1 MAPAEPGNGMEG
13 TRAGQEAG
21 DATAPGSEPRRAPR
35 EVLRAWDAAEARLFP
50 LVMARPELYQR
61 ALAAIEQLLGRL
73 REDCPDL
80 GSLLAAQSRGGALVA
95 DDQSDWIAG
104 IDPDLIAAA
113 ACAMRYRELL
123 VSLAAGER
131 KAALARALADGLEWA
146 VVAETGSPERA
157 PYVPYQRVEAEVATG
172 RAVIVS
178 IEPDE
183 TLSRAV
189 HRVELGQVDI
199 ATGALRITES
209 FGSFHDPDEAEAS
222 LRRAKHE
229 HLH

>member
-1 MAPAEPGNGMEG
+1 MAPAEPGNGTEG
-13 TRAGQEAG
+13 APAGQDAG
-21 DATAPGSEPRRAPR
+21 ETTTPRRAPR

-61 ALAAIEQLLGRL
+61 ALAAIERLLGRL

-95 DDQSDWIAG
+95 DDQADWIAG

-131 KAALARALADGLEWA
+131 KAALAQALADGLEWA
-146 VVAETGSPERA
+146 VVAETGSPDQA

-189 HRVELGQVDI
+189 HRVELGQVEL

-209 FGSFHDPDEAEAS
+209 LGSFHDPDEAAAIAH
-222 LRRAKHE
+222 RAKHE